1 MTDTLS
7 YCYDIENG
15 TIEGMRN
22 IHVPLPEPAY
32 TMLREEAKRTGR
44 PATVLVREAVEDW
57 LRDRR
62 RAEVAR
68 YAAEYGGTEADL
80 DPDLEAASIE
90 SLLGAEG

>member
-1 MTDTLS
+1 
-7 YCYDIENG
+7 
-15 TIEGMRN
+15 
-22 IHVPLPEPAY
+22 
-32 TMLREEAKRTGR
+32 MLREEAKRTGR

-62 RAEVAR
+62 RAEVDAEIAR